1 MLTPGWVE
9 RQFSPV
15 LKQIL
20 FEAGVPALRET
31 TNFSVLLD
39 SRGARDIGLALL
51 NPMEAGQ
58 TPQEDRS

>member
-1 MLTPGWVE
+1 MGGTAVFTGSQADSEIV
-9 RQFSPV
+9 
-15 LKQIL
+15 L